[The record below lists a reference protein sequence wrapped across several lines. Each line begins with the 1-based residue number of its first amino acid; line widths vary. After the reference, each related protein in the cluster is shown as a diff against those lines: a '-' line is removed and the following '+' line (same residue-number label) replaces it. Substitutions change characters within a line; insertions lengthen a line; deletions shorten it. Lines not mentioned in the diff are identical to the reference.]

1 MSKSDKIAVFM
12 YKFFNL
18 ISAIVYNGLKIVA
31 IICWA
36 FVLNNTINMIKPGLW
51 YYLAA
56 HSKLILWL
64 LNNVY
69 LKYEFI
75 QYFLIFMTQKAF
87 WIATLTTFGLR
98 FGSWLR
104 DKAREAQYNFYVKKG
119 YIDPNPQPQIIVQQ
133 APQTQ
138 TQNTELQIAN
148 MRAQLAE
155 QQLEIERMKNAGY
168 YNQY

>member
-1 MSKSDKIAVFM
+1 
-12 YKFFNL
+12 
-18 ISAIVYNGLKIVA
+18 
-31 IICWA
+31 
-36 FVLNNTINMIKPGLW
+36 MI
-51 YYLAA
+51 
-56 HSKLILWL
+56 
-64 LNNVY
+64 
-69 LKYEFI
+69 
-75 QYFLIFMTQKAF
+75 
-87 WIATLTTFGLR
+87 
-98 FGSWLR
+98 
-104 DKAREAQYNFYVKKG
+104 YVKKG